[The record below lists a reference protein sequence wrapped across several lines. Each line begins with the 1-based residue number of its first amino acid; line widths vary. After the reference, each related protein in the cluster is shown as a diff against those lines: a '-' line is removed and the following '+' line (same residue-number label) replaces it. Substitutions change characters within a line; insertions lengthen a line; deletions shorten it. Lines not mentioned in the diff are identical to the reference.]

1 MQKTKPIEYLQ
12 SVLYHIKYYYWQKI
26 ITAIFVIVSVLLE
39 LIYVA
44 TGNKIYFYSGVATSM
59 CAVLL
64 WIIVYANKIAN
75 KMWQWIQTMDEER
88 SNNNAD

>member
-12 SVLYHIKYYYWQKI
+12 SVLYHIKYYWQKI
-26 ITAIFVIVSVLLE
+26 VTAILVLVAVLLE
-39 LIYVA
+39 LICVA
-44 TGNKIYFYSGVATSM
+44 TGNKIYFYSGVAIGL

-75 KMWQWIQTMDEER
+75 KMWQWITTKDEEV
-88 SNNNAD
+88 